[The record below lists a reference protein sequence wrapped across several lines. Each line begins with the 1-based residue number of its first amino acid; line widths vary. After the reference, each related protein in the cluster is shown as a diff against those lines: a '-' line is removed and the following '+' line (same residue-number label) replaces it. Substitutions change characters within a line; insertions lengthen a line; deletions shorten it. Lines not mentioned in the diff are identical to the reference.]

1 MADPTNTEIAAALDE
16 LGDLYE
22 LDGAIIHRIVAYRNA
37 AKAIRDAPVSV
48 TALARKGAAT
58 ELPGIGAHDPGEGAR
73 ARRRG
78 RDPGRGQAASQVPP
92 GLLEITR
99 LPGLGPKRA
108 RRLYEEL
115 SIDSLA
121 ALRAAAEAQRIR
133 ELKGFGPKAE
143 ESLLAAALGGRGRGR
158 SGRVRVRRI
167 PLGRALEVG
176 EQLIAA
182 LRANPAADRV
192 ELAGSARRMTDSVK
206 DLDIIATASDPLAL
220 AQFAAELDLVEAAQ
234 KPGEAGV
241 RLRTHTGVK
250 VDLRIVAPDQF
261 GNLMQHFTGSKQHN
275 VALREAAVRK
285 GLHVSEYGVLDD
297 ATGETLRCE
306 REEQVYA
313 RLGLGLHRARAAR
326 EPRRARGGGGRDAAR
341 SWSRADDLRGDLHCH
356 TTASD
361 GTASIEEMAL
371 AARDAGYEY
380 LAITDHSASFGF
392 GDEVSPDRLREQ
404 IERIH
409 SLSGTDAVGG
419 MRLLAGSE
427 VNILPDGTL
436 DYADEVLA
444 ELDWVV
450 ASVHSSFGMAS
461 EQMTARIVHAIE
473 NPLVDVIGHLSG
485 RKIEQRPAYAFDFEA
500 VAAAAVAAGTMLEIN
515 ASPARRDL
523 NDVHARAAAA
533 AGIGIVINCDA
544 HRTGWV
550 RGRSLRHRHR
560 PPGVARVP
568 RRFSTP
574 GPGKN
579 WSRCAP
585 APGASPSWGAAHR
598 GRMVVGAAAAR
609 TRGPGPTALLRRPGA
624 GPTALPRTAAP
635 SKSAAGR
642 PPGRAGRVTLTP
654 DRRARHRTVRQTRAN
669 PVGRP

>member
-48 TALARKGAAT
+48 TALARKGTAT
-58 ELPGIGAHDPGEGAR
+58 ELPGIGGTIQEKVVALADEGVIPAAAR
-73 ARRRG
+73 LRAKF
-78 RDPGRGQAASQVPP
+78 PP

-143 ESLLAAALGGRGRGR
+143 ESLLAAALAAEAAAAQGE
-158 SGRVRVRRI
+158 SGSRRI

-182 LRANPAADRV
+182 LRANPAAERV

-220 AQFAAELDLVEAAQ
+220 AQFAADLDLVEAAQ

-275 VALREAAVRK
+275 MALRETAVRK

-297 ATGETLRCE
+297 ATGETHRCE

-313 RLGLGLHRARAAR
+313 RLGLAYIEPELRENRGELEAA
-326 EPRRARGGGGRDAAR
+326 AAGTLPQLVTLE
-341 SWSRADDLRGDLHCH
+341 DLRGDLHCH

-371 AARDAGYEY
+371 AARAAGYDY

-392 GDEVSPDRLREQ
+392 GDEVSSDRLREQ

-409 SLSGTDAVGG
+409 TLSGTDAVDG

-436 DYADEVLA
+436 DYADDVLA

-461 EQMTARIVHAIE
+461 EQMTSRIVHAIE

-500 VAAAAVAAGTMLEIN
+500 VLAATVAAGTMLEIN
-515 ASPARRDL
+515 SSPARRDL

-544 HRTGWV
+544 HRTG
-550 RGRSLRHRHR
+550 GFA
-560 PPGVARVP
+560 VARY
-568 RRFSTP
+568 
-574 GPGKN
+574 GI
-579 WSRCAP
+579 A
-585 APGASPSWGAAHR
+585 
-598 GRMVVGAAAAR
+598 
-609 TRGPGPTALLRRPGA
+609 TA
-624 GPTALPRTAAP
+624 
-635 SKSAAGR
+635 
-642 PPGRAGRVTLTP
+642 
-654 DRRARHRTVRQTRAN
+654 RRAWLGPQAVLNTRPWDELVRLRPRA
-669 PVGRP
+669 RS